1 MSPLRNS
8 QQDFREREEYKQV
21 PNPHTGGMADHFWK
35 RKVPTVKK
43 PDPKVADISKGKA
56 TTTGTVKPTTAKKT
70 PAGVK
75 SPLSS
80 TAAKKPGMVS
90 PVKSS
95 PAKPGS
101 IAAQKS
107 P

>member
-56 TTTGTVKPTTAKKT
+56 TTVTAKPI
-70 PAGVK
+70 PATK
-75 SPLSS
+75 APTKQSL
-80 TAAKKPGMVS
+80 
-90 PVKSS
+90 
-95 PAKPGS
+95 
-101 IAAQKS
+101 
-107 P
+107 